1 MEKGEL
7 GAGNS
12 RKEGSRRRGR
22 EGTEEREEEREGK
35 RREDSKLG

>member
-1 MEKGEL
+1 MEKEEL

-12 RKEGSRRRGR
+12 RKEESRRGGR
-22 EGTEEREEEREGK
+22 EGTEEREGK